1 MSSTADPP
9 RFTIHQVGHQPKLS
23 MTAHSS
29 TMNRS
34 AGFSLIELMVV
45 IAIAA
50 ILATLA
56 VPSFQGM
63 IASSNLT
70 STTNDLVAA
79 FARARSDA
87 VRRGKRVTVCMS
99 ADGAQ
104 CTTSGSWSQG
114 WIMFNDNDHSDANAN
129 VKTGET
135 ITAVAA
141 ALSNQLVITGSMP
154 YVSYSADGQAKLM
167 NGGSGAGTLRICST
181 SSALTNDTRARDLV
195 INFAGRVNIVKPTGV
210 AANCPAPT

>member
-1 MSSTADPP
+1 
-9 RFTIHQVGHQPKLS
+9 
-23 MTAHSS
+23 MTAHSNV
-29 TMNRS
+29 MNRS

-45 IAIAA
+45 IAIAT
-50 ILATLA
+50 ILVTLA
-56 VPSFQGM
+56 VPAFQGM

-70 STTNDLVAA
+70 STTNDLVAT

-104 CTTSGSWSQG
+104 CTTSGAWSQG
-114 WIMFNDNDHSDANAN
+114 WIMFNDNDHSDANAD
-129 VKTGET
+129 VDAGET

-141 ALSNQLVITGSMP
+141 ALSNQLVITTKNSMP
-154 YVSYSADGQAKLM
+154 YVSYGADGQAKLM
-167 NGGSGAGTLRICST
+167 NGGSGAGTIRVCS
-181 SSALTNDTRARDLV
+181 SSSGLTNDTRARDIV
-195 INFAGRVNIVKPTGV
+195 INFPGRVNIVKPPGV

>member
-1 MSSTADPP
+1 
-9 RFTIHQVGHQPKLS
+9 
-23 MTAHSS
+23 
-29 TMNRS
+29 MNRS

-70 STTNDLVAA
+70 STTNDLVAT

-99 ADGAQ
+99 ANGAQ
-104 CTTSGSWSQG
+104 CATSGTWSQG

-141 ALSNQLVITGSMP
+141 ALSNQLVISTKGSMP

-167 NGGSGAGTLRICST
+167 NGGSGAGRIRVCST
-181 SSALTNDTRARDLV
+181 SSALTNNTRARDIV
-195 INFAGRVNIVKPTGV
+195 INFAGRANVVKPTEV
-210 AANCPAPT
+210 DATCPAPTTLE

>member
-1 MSSTADPP
+1 
-9 RFTIHQVGHQPKLS
+9 
-23 MTAHSS
+23 
-29 TMNRS
+29 MNRS

-45 IAIAA
+45 ISIAA

-70 STTNDLVAA
+70 STTNDLVAT

-87 VRRGKRVTVCMS
+87 IRRGKRVTVCMS
-99 ADGAQ
+99 ADGVQ
-104 CTTSGSWSQG
+104 CTTSGAWSQG
-114 WIMFNDNDHSDANAN
+114 WIMFNDNDHSDANAD
-129 VKTGET
+129 VDADADET
-135 ITAVAA
+135 ISAVAA
-141 ALSNQLVITGSMP
+141 ALSNQLVIATKGSMP

-167 NGGSGAGTLRICST
+167 NGGSGAGTIRICST
-181 SSALTNDTRARDLV
+181 SSALSNDTRARDIV
-195 INFAGRVNIVKPTGV
+195 INFLGRVNIVKPTGV